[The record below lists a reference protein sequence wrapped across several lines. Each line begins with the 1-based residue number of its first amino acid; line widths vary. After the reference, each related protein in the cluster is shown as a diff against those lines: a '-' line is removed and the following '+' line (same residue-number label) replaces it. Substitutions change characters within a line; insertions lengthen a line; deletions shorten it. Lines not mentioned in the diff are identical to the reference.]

1 MRMKICPECG
11 KPISYNYYFGA
22 YICNDCDWEQPINY
36 APKEKKV
43 ATTPSAETSLVLLP
57 VCTNCGKVI
66 DNLEYNIEAYHTP
79 SKNYLST
86 INFTPGCCPFC
97 GQEISNIS
105 CENKFLN
112 FFNSMRR

>member
-1 MRMKICPECG
+1 MKMKICPKCG

-105 CENKFLN
+105 CENKFLD
-112 FFNSMRR
+112 FFNSMG